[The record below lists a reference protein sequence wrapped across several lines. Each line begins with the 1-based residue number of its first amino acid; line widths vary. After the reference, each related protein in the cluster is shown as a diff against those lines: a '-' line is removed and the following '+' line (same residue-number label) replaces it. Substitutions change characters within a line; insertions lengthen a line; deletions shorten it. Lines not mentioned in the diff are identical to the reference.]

1 MKYVN
6 ALKWDMKSCL
16 QLELCQNH
24 INNVSIFLIPPLK
37 VLKPF
42 FFLPPPP
49 RPPRLQQP
57 PSVGEKKKLLTS
69 FCTSPSSDALIPC
82 NERNE
87 TTAGRGRH
95 CRRLGRSRYSG
106 GGEASGDKEVF
117 HHRRQYRG
125 SQLVGTRLG
134 SRVPVF
140 TDLPPPHPPTP
151 NLLPS
156 SHRSSAFLC
165 FSLKTQQRH
174 FFLFFF

>member
-16 QLELCQNH
+16 RLELCQNH
-24 INNVSIFLIPPLK
+24 INNVSIFHIPPRSSQT
-37 VLKPF
+37 F

-49 RPPRLQQP
+49 RPPRLRQP
-57 PSVGEKKKLLTS
+57 PQWGKKKLLTS
-69 FCTSPSSDALIPC
+69 FCTSPSSDTLIPR

-140 TDLPPPHPPTP
+140 TDLPPPLPPSPPTSYP
-151 NLLPS
+151 PPTGHQPS
-156 SHRSSAFLC
+156 SVSA
-165 FSLKTQQRH
+165 
-174 FFLFFF
+174 

>member
-1 MKYVN
+1 MWLPGFCPPPHSNHDICKRTQVGHEE
-6 ALKWDMKSCL
+6 SCL

-24 INNVSIFLIPPLK
+24 IDNVSIFLIPPLSSQT
-37 VLKPF
+37 F
-42 FFLPPPP
+42 FFPSSPSQATTPPAA
-49 RPPRLQQP
+49 
-57 PSVGEKKKLLTS
+57 PSVGEKKLLTS
-69 FCTSPSSDALIPC
+69 FCTSPSSDTLIPC

-140 TDLPPPHPPTP
+140 TDLPPPHPPTSYP
-151 NLLPS
+151 PPTGHQPS
-156 SHRSSAFLC
+156 SVSA
-165 FSLKTQQRH
+165 
-174 FFLFFF
+174 